1 MSGRKAKE
9 KRREAKKQAEIELRE
24 QTEQNKRDMVMLKA
38 IQAAVK
44 KRRLDADG
52 AMLLIAVEKTPELA
66 NSTYL
71 KGFAER
77 YDDMLKDLCEKMG
90 YGGVFVADPKFPLV
104 DGREPEGAFQV
115 YRKPK
120 PLIILGDN

>member
-9 KRREAKKQAEIELRE
+9 KRREAKKQEAIELRE
-24 QTEQNKRDMVMLKA
+24 QTEQNRRDIVMLKS
-38 IQAAVK
+38 IQAAAK
-44 KRRLDADG
+44 KRRLDAGG

-66 NSTYL
+66 NATYL

-77 YDDMLKDLCEKMG
+77 YDDMLADLCEKMG
-90 YGGVFVADPKFPLV
+90 YGGVFVSDPQFPTV
-104 DGREPEGAFQV
+104 EGQAPQGAFQV